1 MSTETQRAAFL
12 SRVPEEPA
20 EGEAGTAKIC
30 FHVGQ
35 TQVRQPPLRVPRETG
50 RGHSLGGGWGGGGLA
65 LGRSAGRDWR

>member
-20 EGEAGTAKIC
+20 EGEAGNAKIC

-35 TQVRQPPLRVPRETG
+35 TQVRRPPLRGP
-50 RGHSLGGGWGGGGLA
+50 
-65 LGRSAGRDWR
+65 AGDGQRA